1 MRSERRF
8 PLPPAAFEDAAG
20 EAPFSNTAGEFV
32 HADAVPEAEAD
43 LSSSVALEAEL
54 AAAVLLRCGC
64 DCQLSKS
71 SSSSSSS
78 ESDALRFEPAPAGL
92 PMPAPFAELGGC
104 CGRFEC
110 AKTSAEAEAA
120 IGSAL
125 VLAMLD
131 ADEID
136 SCSSVDCA
144 QSSLRLGWAR
154 KLREWFWRDNTVER
168 DTINTLE
175 KRTIFSAY

>member
-1 MRSERRF
+1 MRSERRL
-8 PLPPAAFEDAAG
+8 PLPPVAVEDAAG
-20 EAPFSNTAGEFV
+20 EAPFSYTAAVLV
-32 HADAVPEAEAD
+32 HADAVPDAEAD
-43 LSSSVALEAEL
+43 LSSSVALETEL

-64 DCQLSKS
+64 DCDCDCQLSKS
-71 SSSSSSS
+71 SSSSSCS

-92 PMPAPFAELGGC
+92 PMPAPFAALGGC

-110 AKTSAEAEAA
+110 ANASAEAEAA

-144 QSSLRLGWAR
+144 QSSLRLGWVGEGAI
-154 KLREWFWRDNTVER
+154 KLRECFW
-168 DTINTLE
+168 
-175 KRTIFSAY
+175 